1 MDKEEREY
9 YEKYGTIPV
18 SLSERISTLLQG
30 SNRTLKGHV
39 IDAIRNILN
48 VKMESVSFVVWL
60 IPKPT
65 PRPRY
70 SSASHTFYV
79 KGSANNHKRF
89 LKFIKKTELNQIC
102 TPCKFKVVSYLPTP
116 SSMNKMEKVLAEL
129 GLINPI
135 SKPDW
140 DNLGKAYSDMVQN
153 ALILDDALIY
163 SAESIKRYSIKPRVE
178 IEITYMTDFDCEY
191 NRKKITNILRKE

>member
-9 YEKYGTIPV
+9 YQKYGN
-18 SLSERISTLLQG
+18 ISTSLTDRLSALLQG
-30 SNRTLKGHV
+30 NNRTLKGK
-39 IDAIRNILN
+39 IIEDIRNILGMKWETIN
-48 VKMESVSFVVWL
+48 LVVWL

-70 SSASHTFYV
+70 SSSSHTFYV

-89 LKFIKKTELNQIC
+89 LKFLKKTELSRIC
-102 TPCKFKVVSYLPTP
+102 TPCKFRVVSYLPTP
-116 SSMNKMEKVLAEL
+116 SSMNKAEKILAEL
-129 GLINPI
+129 GLLCPI

-140 DNLGKAYSDMVQN
+140 DNLGKAYSDMVQQ
-153 ALILDDALIY
+153 ALIMDDALIF

-178 IEITYMTDFDCEY
+178 IEISYMMDFDCEY
-191 NRKKITNILRKE
+191 NRKKISNILRKE